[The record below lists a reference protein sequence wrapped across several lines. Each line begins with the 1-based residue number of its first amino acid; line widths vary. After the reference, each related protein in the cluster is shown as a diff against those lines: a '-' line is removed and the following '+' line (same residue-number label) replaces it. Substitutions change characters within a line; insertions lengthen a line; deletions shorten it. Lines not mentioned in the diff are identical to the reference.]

1 MPCQNITLNPLIS
14 QTAVRNTC
22 QVTNV
27 KFEAGRVVG
36 WFALKYV
43 LICRSRV
50 PLFTCG
56 YTRESLQH
64 YYTGL
69 LHNWSSCVRYFFV
82 HDSILPHNTRFPRQ
96 TPHNFPRQTPHN
108 FARQTPHNFPRQ
120 IPHNFP
126 RQTPH
131 NFPRQT
137 PHNFQTKTRLNFISV
152 GYDTSERHV

>member
-27 KFEAGRVVG
+27 KFEGGRVVG
-36 WFALKYV
+36 WIALKYV

-69 LHNWSSCVRYFFV
+69 LHNWSSCVRYFLCTIRSF
-82 HDSILPHNTRFPRQ
+82 HITRGF
-96 TPHNFPRQTPHN
+96 
-108 FARQTPHNFPRQ
+108 
-120 IPHNFP
+120 
-126 RQTPH
+126 
-131 NFPRQT
+131 
-137 PHNFQTKTRLNFISV
+137 L
-152 GYDTSERHV
+152 DRHHTTFLDRHHTTFLDRHHTTFLDRHRTTFLDRHRTTFLDRHHTTLKQKLA